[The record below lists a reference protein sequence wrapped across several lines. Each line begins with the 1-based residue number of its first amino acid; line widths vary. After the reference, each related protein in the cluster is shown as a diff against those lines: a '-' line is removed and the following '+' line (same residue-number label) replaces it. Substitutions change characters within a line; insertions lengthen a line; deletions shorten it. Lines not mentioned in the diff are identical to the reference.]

1 MMSKISSTDR
11 EILRKLGREI
21 AGIATDPVNNTR
33 LEHCQQ
39 VENRQTQRPTIFI
52 YQEPWS
58 ELGKNGELNLECQ
71 DKFCRSIEL
80 DLRRKLYK
88 WRNYPGDM
96 TITAISSQHYCINDT
111 GFGITED
118 VDTVSTDD
126 KNDVVSRHF
135 NIQIKEEADI
145 LKIQEPVITH
155 DKQKTEEC
163 YQKRSEIFDGILT
176 VNKVGTSSFWFAPW
190 DDLVRWTG
198 IQEILMDMVLRPE
211 YVHKLIGR
219 LVDCWIKRLDQYVDQ
234 GLLSAPL
241 QDLTVSGAA
250 QIFSEVSPAMH
261 REFALEHEAR
271 FLNRFGKIYYGC
283 CEPLHNKVDIC
294 AECLPN
300 LYKISMSPWVNFPV
314 AVKNVRNRFV
324 FAWKPNPAFLAYDK
338 WEPETV
344 RSDIRAKLTMAA
356 EGGCFVEIHLKDIS
370 TVRHEPMR
378 LTEWNK
384 IAREEIARIFNH

>member
-1 MMSKISSTDR
+1 MGKILPSDR
-11 EILRKLGREI
+11 QILRELGYQI
-21 AGIATDPVNNTR
+21 AEAAVDPVNNER
-33 LEHCQQ
+33 REHCRQ
-39 VENRQTQRPTIFI
+39 VESLQNQKPTIFI

-58 ELGKNGELNLECQ
+58 ELGQNGELNLLCQ
-71 DKFCRSIEL
+71 EEFCRNIEKEM
-80 DLRRKLYK
+80 RRTLYK
-88 WRNYPGDM
+88 WHNYPGDM
-96 TITAISSQHYCINDT
+96 AISAVSSQPYCINDT
-111 GFGITED
+111 GFGIAEN
-118 VDTVSTDD
+118 VDTVSTDE

-135 NIQIKEEADI
+135 NIQIKDEEDI

-155 DKQKTEEC
+155 NKQKTEEC

-338 WEPETV
+338 WDTEAI
-344 RSDIRAKLTMAA
+344 RRDIREKLTMAA
-356 EGGCFVEIHLKDIS
+356 DGGCFVEIHLKDIS
-370 TVRHEPMR
+370 TVRNEPSR
-378 LTEWNK
+378 LTDWNR
-384 IAREEIARIFNH
+384 IANEEIARIFNN